1 MEFKE
6 LLRKAGFSEKE
17 ASVYFA
23 LLTGGPSGATEIAER
38 AGINRSTTYVILD
51 SLAKRGLV
59 SSSGTGSVASFS
71 AGTPNDLVEYFKRA
85 ASHFRDLAAET
96 ESLIP
101 SLKKQA
107 RNHSDEPDQMYGTA
121 LSSLGK
127 IRANAKNGLRPELQ
141 KKPSTKTKFAGEAA

>member
-17 ASVYFA
+17 ANVYLA

-38 AGINRSTTYVILD
+38 ACINRSTTYVVLD
-51 SLAKRGLV
+51 ALSKRGLV
-59 SSSGTGSVASFS
+59 SSGGGSVAAFS
-71 AGTPNDLVEYFKRA
+71 AGAPNDLVGYFKRA

-101 SLKKQA
+101 SLKKAVKDRQA
-107 RNHSDEPDQMYGTA
+107 SATNTYGSA
-121 LSSLGK
+121 LSSLGSLHM
-127 IRANAKNGLRPELQ
+127 NAKRGELDHSS
-141 KKPSTKTKFAGEAA
+141 KKNLAKPKFSNDPA